1 MSGKAVAQGMGMDVL
16 VFKAGAL
23 RGLLTGAPENL
34 GRDRMTRR
42 MPPTAGKQPVGGL
55 APKPAPV
62 DAKGIEQLRAEHE
75 IAILAS
81 LASPNMNDHPLAVDV
96 ADLEVRHFCATRARG
111 IEAMT
116 SECPPSP
123 LPDELIPRSLGRA

>member
-62 DAKGIEQLRAEHE
+62 DAKGIEQLRAEPG
-75 IAILAS
+75 IALLAS
-81 LASPNMNDHPLAVDV
+81 LASPHMNAHPPAVDV
-96 ADLEVRHFCATRARG
+96 PDLQVRYFCAPRARG
-111 IEAMT
+111 LARR
-116 SECPPSP
+116 PP
-123 LPDELIPRSLGRA
+123 AATAT

>member
-81 LASPNMNDHPLAVDV
+81 LASPNMTDHPLAVHV
-96 ADLEVRHFCATRARG
+96 ADLEVRHLCATRVRA
-111 IEAMT
+111 IEHHQQDAIEGKLCRDKHT
-116 SECPPSP
+116 SHFY
-123 LPDELIPRSLGRA
+123 L

>member
-42 MPPTAGKQPVGGL
+42 MPPTAADATIIAAPSSTKNKSGKRDPEMSSTKKGNNWYFGL
-55 APKPAPV
+55 KAHTGT
-62 DAKGIEQLRAEHE
+62 DASSGLVHTLKVTSARVHDSQAF
-75 IAILAS
+75 
-81 LASPNMNDHPLAVDV
+81 
-96 ADLEVRHFCATRARG
+96 ADLLHGQERAVYGDKAYHNTDR
-111 IEAMT
+111 
-116 SECPPSP
+116 
-123 LPDELIPRSLGRA
+123 